1 MHLIGWTIFACA
13 GAIALAFVAAA
24 AYWLI
29 LLFRGG
35 TP

>member
-1 MHLIGWTIFACA
+1 VHLIGWVILACA
-13 GAIALAFVAAA
+13 GAVALAFVAAA
-24 AYWLI
+24 VYWLI

>member
-1 MHLIGWTIFACA
+1 MHPIGWVIFAITA
-13 GAIALAFVAAA
+13 GAALIFVAAVI
-24 AYWLI
+24 YWLI